1 MDFRLTDEQEG
12 VRRLVRDVVEKEVKP
27 LAAHTDETGEFPWGP
42 LRTMAGLGLLGL
54 NIPEEYGGAGAD
66 HVSAAILV
74 EEIGRGCGST
84 GLIVAAHLGL
94 ACGPLNKFGSETQK
108 QRFLVP
114 LARGESS
121 RGGVTPSLGCL
132 GLTEPGAGSDLAGGV
147 RTLAEKQGD
156 AWVINGSKM
165 WLTNGAEAKTAILL
179 CRTDRAGGSR
189 SLSQIIVPTDT
200 PGLTFGKPEKKMGLN
215 GSHTYAVSIENV
227 TVPLE
232 NLLGREGYGLHQTL
246 EALDGGRIA
255 IGALS
260 VGLAQAAYEA
270 AVAYAKERTTFGR
283 AIAEHQAIQEK
294 IANMATTLEAARWLV
309 YRAAWLRDQGQPFTL
324 LAAQAKLF
332 ATEIAEKV
340 CYDAIQIHGGY
351 GYSREYPVER
361 IYRDNR
367 LMAIGEGTSEIQRM
381 VIARAVLA

>member
-27 LAAHTDETGEFPWGP
+27 LAPHTDETGEFPWGP

-54 NIPEEYGGAGAD
+54 NIPETYGGAGAD

-94 ACGPLNKFGSETQK
+94 ACGPLNKFGSEAHK
-108 QRFLVP
+108 QRYLVP
-114 LARGESS
+114 LARGQAI
-121 RGGVTPSLGCL
+121 GCL

-147 RTLAEKQGD
+147 RTFAEKRAD
-156 AWVINGSKM
+156 SWVINGSKM

-200 PGLTFGKPEKKMGLN
+200 PGITFGKPERKMGLN
-215 GSHTYAVSIENV
+215 GSHTYAVSIDNV

-232 NLLGREGYGLHQTL
+232 NVLGREGYGLHQTL

-270 AVAYAKERTTFGR
+270 AVAYAKERKTFGK

-294 IANMATTLEAARWLV
+294 IASMATTIEAARWLV

-324 LAAQAKLF
+324 IAAQAKLF
-332 ATEIAEKV
+332 ATEVAEKV
-340 CYDAIQIHGGY
+340 CFDAIQIHGGY

-367 LMAIGEGTSEIQRM
+367 LMSIGEGTSEIQRM